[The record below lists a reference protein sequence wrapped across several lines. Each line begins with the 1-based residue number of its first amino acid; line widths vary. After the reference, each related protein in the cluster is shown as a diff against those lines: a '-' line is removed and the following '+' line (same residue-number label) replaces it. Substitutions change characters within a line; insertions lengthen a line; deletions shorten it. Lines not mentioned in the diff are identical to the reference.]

1 MDARQRLR
9 AALLAHTR
17 VVGTFLKLPSTDGVD
32 LARQAGFDLVVID
45 AEHSSLSGAAVLALI
60 RHAAAIG
67 LPALVRVPAVDP
79 ARINIVLEAGA
90 AGIQLSTVR
99 RRAEVD
105 ALVSATRYAPAGER
119 SISLAHPSAAFGAAG
134 LAAYLSAEAACPP
147 ILVAQIET
155 ATTIDPL
162 PSLLRGVDVTFI
174 GTTDLTVSLA
184 ALERPPAAS
193 GAPAAG
199 AGAAGVDASS
209 RLAARVAEIAEAA
222 RTTGSVL
229 GGWLATA
236 DAAQLTRFGLDTAGY
251 LLVGSDLQML
261 ASGLGATAA
270 AAQQLP

>member
-1 MDARQRLR
+1 
-9 AALLAHTR
+9 
-17 VVGTFLKLPSTDGVD
+17 VGTFLKLPSIDGVD
-32 LARQAGFDLVVID
+32 LARHAGFDLVAID
-45 AEHSSLSGAAVLALI
+45 AEHSSLSGAAVIALI
-60 RHAAAIG
+60 RHATAIG
-67 LPALVRVPAVDP
+67 IPAMVRVPAVDP
-79 ARINIVLEAGA
+79 AQINIILEAGA

-134 LAAYLSAEAACPP
+134 LAGYLSAEAACPP

-155 ATTIDPL
+155 ATTVDPL
-162 PSLLRGVDVTFI
+162 PTLLPGVDVTFI

-193 GAPAAG
+193 EAPPAHAAPAAL
-199 AGAAGVDASS
+199 AAPAAVGVDGSP

-222 RTTGSVL
+222 RTTGTVL
-229 GGWLATA
+229 GGWLPTA
-236 DAAQLTRFGLDTAGY
+236 DAAQLTRYGLDSAGY

-261 ASGLGATAA
+261 ASGLRATAA
-270 AAQQLP
+270 AARQLPL